1 MFGGQ
6 HLFLHGTAKVR
17 SVNHNSS
24 RTDMTF
30 LAEERSSEIF
40 IRTPP
45 PGFRIDVGNLRRFS
59 IWASMMAND
68 HPFPKKDLD
77 AVLESLF
84 QYRIDS
90 WIGAHISSDHPIQSF
105 PQEKNWSH
113 HWSQCFPIWW
123 RENLHILD
131 AIAFNPEKNWPVRL
145 D

>member
-6 HLFLHGTAKVR
+6 HLFLHWTAKVR

-90 WIGAHISSDHPIQSF
+90 WIGAHISSNHPCNLSHKKRTGHIIDHSVSPFDEEKPTYFRCDCMQSGKKID
-105 PQEKNWSH
+105 Q
-113 HWSQCFPIWW
+113 
-123 RENLHILD
+123 LG
-131 AIAFNPEKNWPVRL
+131 
-145 D
+145 